1 MKNAT
6 LLLSKYETG
15 HHTLVTKILDMDGNF
30 ISQHTQNFFLVD
42 EQTTPPPAG
51 DYEFVF
57 PNEFTNYKAGT
68 KVLAK
73 DGAIYQCKAFP
84 YSGYCSQWS
93 PTDTHFEPGTG
104 SDWQSA
110 WDKLDH

>member
-1 MKNAT
+1 MLKT
-6 LLLSKYETG
+6 RITD
-15 HHTLVTKILDMDGNF
+15 IDGNF
-30 ISQHTQNFFLVD
+30 ISQDIKDFFLVD
-42 EQTTPPPAG
+42 EPTTTPPSG
-51 DYEFVF
+51 DYDFVF
-57 PNEFTNYKAGT
+57 PEGFTNYQAGT

-93 PTDTHFEPGTG
+93 PTATQFEPGTG